1 MSLLPPSSKGYFDEL
16 KKRAKKSKIYK
27 SYQLTGL
34 EIANILEDQEH
45 RSLYIRLAKIYGD
58 QTMMHIAK
66 SVAERDGVKNKG
78 AYFMRMLKGKRK
90 TKSKKQTND
99 DSNGRK

>member
-1 MSLLPPSSKGYFDEL
+1 MRSVPESSKEYFEAL

-45 RSLYIRLAKIYGD
+45 KSLYIRLAKVYGD

-66 SVAERDGVKNKG
+66 SVAEREGVKNKG
-78 AYFMRMLKGKRK
+78 AYFMRMLKGKKK
-90 TKSKKQTND
+90 TKKAKTE
-99 DSNGRK
+99 